1 MVFVQFEEWLR
12 TYYLPGG
19 RGVKKSGRC
28 SLSSGPE
35 THGDAPILFQNVF
48 CGVPPHKKRRCVVAK
63 CRGVFPGFWV
73 KKTGEGNIK
82 SCPFLLANRGHSERS

>member
-28 SLSSGPE
+28 SQSSGPE

-48 CGVPPHKKRRCVVAK
+48 AEFHRHKKGGV
-63 CRGVFPGFWV
+63 CRKMPGSFSGVFG
-73 KKTGEGNIK
+73 
-82 SCPFLLANRGHSERS
+82 